1 MSRSFDILVMGQAGL
16 PAAALAAKAG
26 KRVLLVREAEP
37 SVYVGPVHALDPRLV
52 ERLHLARHG
61 LSFLERDLPLVV
73 LRDDARSLVLTRDRH
88 GEAAALSAVSHA
100 DARHWPLV
108 RRQMFYRAR
117 VLRRWWEHGHGAG
130 TPADV
135 LARRTDRA
143 ALAWLQWTSADA
155 WTGQH
160 LDSDILR
167 GALLFDAVEGGFAPS
182 EPGSALALVWRAAQ
196 EMAGR
201 QAAVALPR
209 PGTLERSLRLAADTA
224 GVSILEQRV
233 VRIDMSKGRAL
244 GVTLADGQ
252 QLEAATLLS
261 GLPRATTLALMGLS
275 TVSEKAPVGEAH
287 ILLTLSAAHD
297 LAPGRYV
304 LAGSPAHQADAYE
317 AARAGRL
324 IVDPPLSF
332 VTVMSHQIAVTL
344 RPVPVQAF
352 DGAALTA
359 LAVKAMA
366 RHVPGLARGLGAVNV
381 TRIPQGARA
390 TLTRLV
396 QPALMRAATPAANVM
411 LCGPDAEPVP
421 CLSGRAARLA
431 AEWALQ
437 L

>member
-1 MSRSFDILVMGQAGL
+1 MSLSFDILVLGQAGL

-37 SVYVGPVHALDPRLV
+37 PIHVGPLHALDPRLV
-52 ERLHLARHG
+52 ERLQLARHG

-73 LRDDARSLVLTRDRH
+73 LRDEARPLVLTRDRH
-88 GEAAALSAVSHA
+88 GEAAILSAVSHA

-108 RRQMFYRAR
+108 RRQMFRRAR
-117 VLRRWWEHGHGAG
+117 VLRRWWCHGHGGG

-135 LARRTDRA
+135 LARRADRA
-143 ALAWLQWTSADA
+143 AFAWLQWAGADA

-167 GALLFDAVEGGFAPS
+167 GALVFDAVEGGFAPS

-209 PGTLERSLRLAADTA
+209 PGTWERSLRLAADAA
-224 GVSILEQRV
+224 GVSVLEGRIA
-233 VRIDMSKGRAL
+233 RIDISDGRAR

-252 QLEAATLLS
+252 RLEADTLLS
-261 GLPRATTLALMGLS
+261 GLPRATTLALMGQS
-275 TVSEKAPVGEAH
+275 RVPEQAPVAEAH

-317 AARAGRL
+317 AARDGRL
-324 IVDPPLSF
+324 IADPPLSF
-332 VTVMSHQIAVTL
+332 VPVLSHQIAVTL

-352 DGAALTA
+352 DASVLAA

-366 RHVPGLARGLGAVNV
+366 RHVPGLARGVGAVNV
-381 TRIPQGARA
+381 TRMAQGARA
-390 TLTRLV
+390 TVTRLV
-396 QPALMRAATPAANVM
+396 QPALVRAATPAANVM

-421 CLSGRAARLA
+421 NLSGCAARLA
-431 AEWALQ
+431 AEWALR

>member
-1 MSRSFDILVMGQAGL
+1 MNGSFDILVLGQAGL
-16 PAAALAAKAG
+16 AAAALAAQAG
-26 KRVLLVREAEP
+26 KRVLLVRAAEP
-37 SVYVGPVHALDPRLV
+37 PVHVGPLHALDPRLV

-61 LSFLERDLPLVV
+61 LSFLERDLPQVV
-73 LRDDARSLVLTRDRH
+73 LRDDARPVVLTRDRQD
-88 GEAAALSAVSHA
+88 EAAALSALSHA

-108 RRQMFYRAR
+108 RRQMFRRAR
-117 VLRRWWEHGHGAG
+117 ALRRWWEQDQGAG

-135 LARRTDRA
+135 LIRRKDRA
-143 ALAWLQWTSADA
+143 AFAWLQWAGADA

-160 LDSDILR
+160 LDSDALR

-201 QAAVALPR
+201 QGAVALPR
-209 PGTLERSLRLAADTA
+209 PGTLERSLRLAADAANVT
-224 GVSILEQRV
+224 ILEGRIR
-233 VRIDMSKGRAL
+233 RIDMSHGRAL
-244 GVTLADGQ
+244 GVTLADG
-252 QLEAATLLS
+252 ERIEGGILLS
-261 GLPRATTLALMGLS
+261 ALPRVTTLALMGLPG
-275 TVSEKAPVGEAH
+275 VPEQAPVGETH

-317 AARAGRL
+317 AARDGRL
-324 IVDPPLSF
+324 IADPPLSF
-332 VTVMSHQIAVTL
+332 VPVMSHQIAVTL

-352 DGAALTA
+352 DASTLTA

-366 RHVPGLARGLGAVNV
+366 RHVPGLARGLGAVSV
-381 TRIPQGARA
+381 TREPRGTRA

-396 QPALMRAATPAANVM
+396 QPALVRAATPAANVI
-411 LCGPDAEPVP
+411 LCGADAEPVP

-431 AEWALQ
+431 AAWALRG
-437 L
+437 